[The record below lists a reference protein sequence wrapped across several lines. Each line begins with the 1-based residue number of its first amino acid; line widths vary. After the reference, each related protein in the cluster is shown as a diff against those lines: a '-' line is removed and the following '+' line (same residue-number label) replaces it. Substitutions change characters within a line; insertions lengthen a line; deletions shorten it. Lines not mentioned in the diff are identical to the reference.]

1 MYGKLFIIIDWY
13 LVIEWEK
20 FELLFVKI
28 KNVKIWMMKILKN
41 VCR

>member
-28 KNVKIWMMKILKN
+28 KNVKIWMMKI
-41 VCR
+41 

>member
-28 KNVKIWMMKILKN
+28 KKCKN
-41 VCR
+41 MNDENIKKCM

>member
-28 KNVKIWMMKILKN
+28 KNVKIWMMKILKK

>member
-28 KNVKIWMMKILKN
+28 KNVKNMNDENIKKCM
-41 VCR
+41 